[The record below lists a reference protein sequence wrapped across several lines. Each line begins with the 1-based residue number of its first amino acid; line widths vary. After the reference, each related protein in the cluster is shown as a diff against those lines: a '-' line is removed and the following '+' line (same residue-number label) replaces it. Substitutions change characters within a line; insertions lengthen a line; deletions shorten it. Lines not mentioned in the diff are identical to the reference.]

1 MRRNFHRFVIGV
13 TAAALV
19 GLAASSPAGAD
30 STGEIKY
37 RQGVMKAVAGHM
49 GAIAGIVKGEVDYTA
64 HLSAHADAVA
74 DIGKSVG
81 DLFPDGSD
89 QGDTKALPAIWE
101 KPDQFGKAVDAFQT
115 ASMNLAE
122 AAGSGDLNAVGAALG
137 AIGKTCGGCHDAF
150 RQKK

>member
-37 RQGVMKAVAGHM
+37 RQRVMKAVAGHM

-64 HLSAHADAVA
+64 HLSAPV
-74 DIGKSVG
+74 
-81 DLFPDGSD
+81 L
-89 QGDTKALPAIWE
+89 
-101 KPDQFGKAVDAFQT
+101 
-115 ASMNLAE
+115 
-122 AAGSGDLNAVGAALG
+122 
-137 AIGKTCGGCHDAF
+137 
-150 RQKK
+150 RR